1 MRLKTKRG
9 TMTMSAE
16 TTGRETIWAR
26 RRMRRP
32 AISSPV
38 EVKVEAMVN
47 PSEDPKKV
55 ILAIENVIERCSPEF
70 RYGSRVI
77 GRASGVESLSL
88 IYEQV
93 RSRSAMGVL
102 RRMLL
107 DNRAGSSTWFLL
119 NKQAATAG
127 IAVIIEDEQESAL
140 GPIRV
145 TINCEELDALTDWLV
160 PESG

>member
-1 MRLKTKRG
+1 MRKPRV
-9 TMTMSAE
+9 
-16 TTGRETIWAR
+16 
-26 RRMRRP
+26 
-32 AISSPV
+32 SSPI
-38 EVKVEAMVN
+38 EVKVEAAVN
-47 PSEDPKKV
+47 PSEDPQKV
-55 ILAIENVIERCSPEF
+55 IGAIENIIERCSPEF

-77 GRASGVESLSL
+77 GRAAGSESLSI

-102 RRMLL
+102 RRMLI
-107 DNRAGSSTWFLL
+107 DNRAGTGTWFLL

-127 IAVIIEDEQESAL
+127 IAAVIEDEQESPL

-160 PESG
+160 PES

>member
-1 MRLKTKRG
+1 MKK
-9 TMTMSAE
+9 
-16 TTGRETIWAR
+16 
-26 RRMRRP
+26 P
-32 AISSPV
+32 PV
-38 EVKVEAMVN
+38 QSLIEVKVEAPVN
-47 PSEDPKKV
+47 PSEDPEKV
-55 ILAIENVIERCSPEF
+55 IDAVNNMVKCSPEF

-77 GRASGVESLSL
+77 GKVTGASALEK

-107 DNRAGSSTWFLL
+107 DNRAGTSTWFLL

-127 IAVIIEDEQESAL
+127 IAVVIEDERESAL

-145 TINCEELDALTDWLV
+145 TLACEELDALTDWLV
-160 PESG
+160 PE

>member
-1 MRLKTKRG
+1 MRKPPITSL
-9 TMTMSAE
+9 
-16 TTGRETIWAR
+16 I
-26 RRMRRP
+26 
-32 AISSPV
+32 
-38 EVKVEAMVN
+38 EVKVEAAVN
-47 PSEDPKKV
+47 PSENPEKV
-55 ILAIENVIERCSPEF
+55 IEAVNNIVRCSPEF

-77 GRASGVESLSL
+77 GKVTGAGALEK

-107 DNRAGSSTWFLL
+107 DNRAGTSTWFLL

-127 IAVIIEDEQESAL
+127 IAVVIEDEVESPL

-145 TINCEELDALTDWLV
+145 TLACEELDALTDWLV
-160 PESG
+160 PDQ

>member
-1 MRLKTKRG
+1 MR
-9 TMTMSAE
+9 
-16 TTGRETIWAR
+16 GRRLAVT
-26 RRMRRP
+26 
-32 AISSPV
+32 SPI

-55 ILAIENVIERCSPEF
+55 INAIENIIEKCSPEF
-70 RYGSRVI
+70 RYGSRAI
-77 GRASGVESLSL
+77 GRTMGSESLSI

-107 DNRAGSSTWFLL
+107 DNRAGTSTWFLL

-127 IAVIIEDEQESAL
+127 IVVVLEDEQESPL

-145 TINCEELDALTDWLV
+145 TINCEELDALTDWLA